1 MKPTESDGDP
11 AERAAREATGWF
23 VRLNNPLATDD
34 DRRAFRAWLDADPAH
49 AEAIG
54 QTRDLWDRLEAPAN
68 RLGASGWHREIAP
81 PRRRKRRASAIAA
94 ALLAAGFACLAIW
107 RDVGLIDRA
116 FADHATRPGERLD
129 VVLSDGTRLFL
140 DGDSALDASFAPA
153 ARDVTLLR
161 GRAWFD
167 VTPDAARPFIVHAG
181 AIEARAVGAGF
192 AVDRAGGS
200 VIVDQGSAL
209 VTAKVGRPVSL
220 AANQRAALAADGALE
235 PPSAVNPD
243 VALAWRRGL
252 IVLDAAPLADVATE
266 LARLEPGRL
275 LIPDPKL
282 AALRLSGVF
291 RADDPDA
298 IVEAMRAGLGLKTVS
313 LPGVATVI
321 YR

>member
-1 MKPTESDGDP
+1 MIRTESDGDS
-11 AERAAREATGWF
+11 ADRAAREATGWF

-49 AEAIG
+49 ADAIG
-54 QTRDLWDRLEAPAN
+54 ETRDLWDRLEAPAN
-68 RLGASGWHREIAP
+68 RLGASGWHREITP
-81 PRRRKRRASAIAA
+81 PRRRKRRTAAIAA
-94 ALLAAGFACLAIW
+94 ALLATGFACLAIW
-107 RDVGLIDRA
+107 RDAGLIDRA
-116 FADHATRPGERLD
+116 FADHATRPGERLE
-129 VVLSDGTRLFL
+129 VVLSDGTRLYL

-167 VTPDAARPFIVHAG
+167 VAPDPARPFIVHAG
-181 AIEARAVGAGF
+181 AIQARVLGTGF
-192 AVDRAGGS
+192 AIDRDAGS
-200 VIVDQGSAL
+200 VVVDHGSVL
-209 VTAKVGRPVSL
+209 VMVRGAQTVGL
-220 AANQRAALAADGALE
+220 AANQRTALASDGALE
-235 PPSAVNPD
+235 PPTMVDPG
-243 VALAWRRGL
+243 VALAWRHGL

-298 IVEAMRAGLGLKTVS
+298 IVEAMRAGLGLKAMS
-313 LPGVATVI
+313 LPGVATVL